1 MTRHSQ
7 IAAAWLAAAALM
19 VVQAGCQN
27 IDPSKGYTT
36 ASQYRKDVRTIAVPI
51 FHRGAGEFRRDIE
64 IRLTE
69 AIIKYIE
76 SETPYKVVDKS
87 RADSILIGTLNSAKI
102 QPLSIDTRTGRPRE
116 VQVRLNVDFTWKDL
130 RGAGR
135 IYVQRKN
142 FRVAAEYLPAE
153 PLSEDFFL
161 GSEDALN
168 KLAQRIVE
176 QLAEPW

>member
-1 MTRHSQ
+1 MTRHGL
-7 IAAAWLAAAALM
+7 IITVWLAAAALGTG
-19 VVQAGCQN
+19 QLGCQN
-27 IDPSKGYTT
+27 IDPTKGYTT
-36 ASQYRKDVRTIAVPI
+36 ASQYRSDVRTIAVPI

-76 SETPYKVVDKS
+76 GETPYKVVEKS
-87 RADSILIGTLNSAKI
+87 RADSILTGTLNSAKI

-116 VQVRLNVDFTWKDL
+116 VQIRLNVDFTWKDL
-130 RGAGR
+130 RGAGQ

-142 FRVAAEYLPAE
+142 FRVAAEYLPTDPFA
-153 PLSEDFFL
+153 EDFFL
-161 GSEDALN
+161 GSEAALN